1 MKKTEQHQ
9 NRSSGSPQLGR
20 SGGALR
26 MEIAA
31 FETPPDQMEI
41 AAFWMPHHM
50 EIAAPDQMKIAVF

>member
-1 MKKTEQHQ
+1 
-9 NRSSGSPQLGR
+9 
-20 SGGALR
+20 